1 MSYSLNEYEALA
13 LRAARGAGL
22 SWGLAEEAG
31 KAVKILSSLGLES
44 AQILLE
50 ALEAPKSNSAL
61 LLGPQLCDAPDQLSK
76 TTLSAPVHTPGF
88 LVAFIALTCA
98 ATDQCIYCKWQDFE
112 VYIKNQELFA
122 VSLKGFNVTTAA
134 PLWIGLAKAPKGKK
148 QIALDRAIISDHHYE
163 NLTAL
168 AFKTYAPSTEAS
180 RIAGAGAGLNDN
192 D

>member
-31 KAVKILSSLGLES
+31 KAVRILSSLGLES

-76 TTLSAPVHTPGF
+76 GLS
-88 LVAFIALTCA
+88 
-98 ATDQCIYCKWQDFE
+98 E
-112 VYIKNQELFA
+112 
-122 VSLKGFNVTTAA
+122 
-134 PLWIGLAKAPKGKK
+134 
-148 QIALDRAIISDHHYE
+148 SD
-163 NLTAL
+163 
-168 AFKTYAPSTEAS
+168 
-180 RIAGAGAGLNDN
+180 G
-192 D
+192 